1 MTWQKWSVVPVWA
14 LSLVGTV
21 IIGVVVAPESRVT
34 WLAIVLAACVIFTF
48 VVQLLI
54 HRKEGFVARATASMV
69 GALVV
74 VAAATA
80 IFAFI

>member
-14 LSLVGTV
+14 LSLIGAV
-21 IIGVVVAPESRVT
+21 IIGVFEAPELRVT
-34 WLAIVLAACVIFTF
+34 WLAIVLAACVILTF
-48 VVQLLI
+48 VIQLII

-69 GALVV
+69 GALAI

-80 IFAFI
+80 IFAVI

>member
-21 IIGVVVAPESRVT
+21 IIGAVAAPESRVT

-80 IFAFI
+80 IFALI

>member
-1 MTWQKWSVVPVWA
+1 VPVWA

-21 IIGVVVAPESRVT
+21 IIGAVAAPESRVT

>member
-21 IIGVVVAPESRVT
+21 IIGAVAAPESRVT

-74 VAAATA
+74 VAAGTA

>member
-21 IIGVVVAPESRVT
+21 IIGAVAAPESRVT

>member
-14 LSLVGTV
+14 LSLIGAV
-21 IIGVVVAPESRVT
+21 IIGVFEAPELRVT
-34 WLAIVLAACVIFTF
+34 WLAIVLAACVILTF
-48 VVQLLI
+48 VIQLII

-69 GALVV
+69 GALVI

-80 IFAFI
+80 IFALI